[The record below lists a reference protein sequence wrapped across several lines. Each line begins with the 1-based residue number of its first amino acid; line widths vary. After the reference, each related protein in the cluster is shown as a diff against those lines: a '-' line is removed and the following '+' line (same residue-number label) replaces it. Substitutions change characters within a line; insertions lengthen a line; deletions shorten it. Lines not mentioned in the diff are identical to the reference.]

1 MIQSVASKLNKIGI
15 IITESYTKMM
25 ASKINIVEVLQAGNL
40 KPESASNTKQ
50 DSCMAIL
57 YGGQNTDLYPGSF
70 GSASMLRTFLQTT
83 GRIDEQRLASSEAPT
98 DSKVKIFRTVFDLCF
113 SPLPDFRLNGPFL

>member
-1 MIQSVASKLNKIGI
+1 M
-15 IITESYTKMM
+15 E
-25 ASKINIVEVLQAGNL
+25 SKINIVEVLQAGNL

-83 GRIDEQRLASSEAPT
+83 GPGRIDEQRLASSEAPT
-98 DSKVKIFRTVFDLCF
+98 DSKVKIFCIVFDLCF
-113 SPLPDFRLNGPFL
+113 SPQPDFRLNGPFL